1 MHQPGGVLRFGQKRF
16 ARLFPLHWLTLLL
29 SIALWAI
36 VTRFVHV
43 DHAPSTDPKC
53 IVLTAALLQGI
64 FPCGNGI
71 YYNFPN
77 WSLSVEIAM
86 YALYPLL
93 AWLIGAGRR
102 MYLGFSLLL
111 FLAIGM
117 YAFRLT
123 TGVLNW
129 TDLYDP
135 LRALPSFMLGTAL
148 AANRDLL
155 KAIPAAQPLSLLS
168 FAVAVA
174 LALTGG
180 AAPLQLAAMVL
191 AGTFAIAADTQ
202 GKVAGWT
209 AKVAPLG
216 QLTYSLYLWHVLVI
230 MVLMNGIADKL
241 MRGNTAVLVVCT
253 VLTYVGIAI
262 LSYLSWRYFETPARI
277 WLDGWFRRRNSRE
290 ARA

>member
-1 MHQPGGVLRFGQKRF
+1 M
-16 ARLFPLHWLTLLL
+16 
-29 SIALWAI
+29 
-36 VTRFVHV
+36 
-43 DHAPSTDPKC
+43 
-53 IVLTAALLQGI
+53 LTAALLQGI